1 MNVTDKRRARRFP
14 MRLPVAVKADPYQA
28 ERRVVET
35 RDVSSSGVYFDFSG
49 PMEVGTAVEF
59 LLTLPEPITKGSPVR
74 IRCIG
79 KVVRVDKADDDA
91 PSAGHTGVAATIERY
106 EFVRES

>member
-1 MNVTDKRRARRFP
+1 MTATEKRRAKRFP
-14 MRLPVAVKADPYQA
+14 MRLPVAVKADQHKTD
-28 ERRVVET
+28 RQVVET

-49 PMEVGTAVEF
+49 PLEVGSAVEF

-79 KVVRVDKADDDA
+79 KVVRIDKA
-91 PSAGHTGVAATIERY
+91 PAGNPGHLGVAATIERY
-106 EFVRES
+106 EFVREA

>member
-1 MNVTDKRRARRFP
+1 MNATDKRRAKRFP
-14 MRLPVAVKADPYQA
+14 MRLPVAVKADHKGDRQ
-28 ERRVVET
+28 VVET

-49 PMEVGTAVEF
+49 PLEVGTAVEF

-79 KVVRVDKADDDA
+79 KVVRLDKT
-91 PSAGHTGVAATIERY
+91 PGGNPGHTGVAATIERY
-106 EFVRES
+106 EFVREA

>member
-1 MNVTDKRRARRFP
+1 M
-14 MRLPVAVKADPYQA
+14 
-28 ERRVVET
+28 ET

-49 PMEVGTAVEF
+49 PLEVGSAVEF

-79 KVVRVDKADDDA
+79 KVVRVDKAL
-91 PSAGHTGVAATIERY
+91 AGSNGRLGVAATIERY
-106 EFVRES
+106 EFVRDA